1 MDSVS
6 YSLASKQAQRIKKI
20 IANPDS
26 TSGIVTVP
34 KTITSGETITIP
46 AGRVAVLPNVQI
58 DGVLNIENGGEV
70 FIPSG
75 TTFGDLDQRIDTL
88 DSTTVKKTGGVVTGT
103 TYFNG
108 GDFAILNNTSDST
121 VNTWHNRIGVR
132 NSAVDRSVFLGTY
145 GTAAVVGSHNNAL
158 TAWADICVNTVDG
171 STGGNVKLPSSTYIN
186 GSQVIHAGNYNSY
199 TPTLTG
205 VGASG
210 TWGINITGNA
220 ATATTLSTNR
230 NNFRGSTDSNVVGEL
245 MWKNYGNNHTI
256 FDASNSTTPTGKAI
270 DNINPNHAWAPT
282 FPTLMGYNGVD
293 TYGVR
298 VDSAR
303 VTDSA
308 AKFTTAVGS
317 APSYACRAWVNFNGT
332 GTVAIRASGNVSSI
346 TDNRTGDY
354 TVNFTTAMPDA
365 NYGVNGLSS
374 ADSVEYGDGGTI
386 MFRIKQSVVPT
397 VSAVRVV
404 NAGGSNSIL
413 DCMHGHIAIFR

>member
-34 KTITSGETITIP
+34 KTIASGETITIP
-46 AGRVAVLPNVQI
+46 TGRVAVLPNVQI

-88 DSTTVKKTGGVVTGT
+88 DSTTVKKTGDQTIAGTKIFSSNIVGNITGNAATATNVSGGRAIVYGTGNDYHLGGVEVNGNGT
-103 TYFNG
+103 DNTVFPTIGFHQQGLYASSLQLRGG
-108 GDFAILNNTSDST
+108 GDFRFYTQGAGSYANVTANSF
-121 VNTWHNRIGVR
+121 IG
-132 NSAVDRSVFLGTY
+132 NLS
-145 GTAAVVGSHNNAL
+145 
-158 TAWADICVNTVDG
+158 
-171 STGGNVKLPSSTYIN
+171 
-186 GSQVIHAGNYNSY
+186 
-199 TPTLTG
+199 
-205 VGASG
+205 
-210 TWGINITGNA
+210 GNA

-230 NNFRGSTDSNVVGEL
+230 TNYKFITDSSVAGEL

-270 DNINPNHAWAPT
+270 DNKNPDTPWVPT
-282 FPTLMGYNGVD
+282 FPTLMGYNGTN

-298 VDSAR
+298 VDSSR
-303 VTDSA
+303 VADSA
-308 AKFTTAVGS
+308 AAFTTAVGS

-346 TDNRTGDY
+346 TDNGVGNY
-354 TVNFTTAMPDA
+354 TVNFTTAMPDD
-365 NYGVNGLSS
+365 NYSVATSSRQDGDSSENVYAMRVGRGGAFSTTGVTVVHGYHTNLNYYADCLYGL
-374 ADSVEYGDGGTI
+374 
-386 MFRIKQSVVPT
+386 
-397 VSAVRVV
+397 VS
-404 NAGGSNSIL
+404 
-413 DCMHGHIAIFR
+413 IFR